1 VNTITTGEAAMN
13 LQSPSQLEPSTY
25 FFNPRELARLAVYRA
40 AIIARFYTDQCEPLS
55 VRHGSDAVRL
65 LESVRREQQA
75 AAA

>member
-1 VNTITTGEAAMN
+1 MN

-55 VRHGSDAVRL
+55 NHLSTDPGRL
-65 LESVRREQQA
+65 LESVRREQRTA
-75 AAA
+75 AA